1 MRVIDQQLDFER
13 IAWKREVVVRR
24 VSQVQKLRKSD
35 FGVGDWGLGI
45 GDWGLGIRD
54 LALAHPRPQHPTP
67 NPQSPIP
74 KNPYPFTAPANMPRR
89 K

>member
-35 FGVGDWGLGI
+35 FGVGDWGLGV
-45 GDWGLGIRD
+45 GDWGLGSAIVSN
-54 LALAHPRPQHPTP
+54 PQSPIP

-74 KNPYPFTAPANMPRR
+74 
-89 K
+89 

>member
-35 FGVGDWGLGI
+35 FGVGDWGLGV
-45 GDWGLGIRD
+45 GD
-54 LALAHPRPQHPTP
+54 
-67 NPQSPIP
+67 
-74 KNPYPFTAPANMPRR
+74 
-89 K
+89 